1 MTFVER
7 LAESFVRILA
17 LISAMFLT
25 AAVTLNFANVIGR
38 YLLRSPI
45 VWAEEGISYCIIAS
59 VFCAVPV
66 LGWKK
71 RHMRMDILVSLLPTI
86 ARTALDMAVD
96 LSVAVLVLSF
106 AVFVQPLLAQLLST
120 FQRSDAMRIP
130 MFIPYSLVTIG
141 MALLGFLILLRIIL
155 DFRRSRQSN

>member
-7 LAESFVRILA
+7 LVESFIRILA

-71 RHMRMDILVSLLPTI
+71 RHMRMDILVSLLPTK
-86 ARTALDMAVD
+86 ARTALDMAID
-96 LSVAVLVLSF
+96 LSVAVLVLTF
-106 AVFVQPLLAQLLST
+106 AFFVQPLLTQLLST

-155 DFRRSRQSN
+155 DFRRSRQSS

>member
-71 RHMRMDILVSLLPTI
+71 RHMRMDILVSLLPTK

-96 LSVAVLVLSF
+96 LSVAVLVLTF

-130 MFIPYSLVTIG
+130 MFIPYSLVTIA

>member
-71 RHMRMDILVSLLPTI
+71 RHMRMDILVSLLPTK

-141 MALLGFLILLRIIL
+141 MALLGFLILLRVIL
-155 DFRRSRQSN
+155 DFRRSRESK